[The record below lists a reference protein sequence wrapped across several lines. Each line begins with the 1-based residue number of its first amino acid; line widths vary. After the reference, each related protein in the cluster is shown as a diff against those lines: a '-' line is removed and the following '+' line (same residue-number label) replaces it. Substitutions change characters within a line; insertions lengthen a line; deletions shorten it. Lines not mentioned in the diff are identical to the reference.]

1 MKMYLRNGKVMS
13 RIPKM
18 PGKGGVRRSCKVL
31 KGDAGPMAPALHR
44 LLSEA
49 MFHLMAELMLFCKL
63 GWTGSKY
70 NHPRNFMDEV
80 NLHVT
85 DKERRGIKMEQFAWG
100 SPGR

>member
-1 MKMYLRNGKVMS
+1 MKHLYLNADRKHPEGERLKMYLRNGKVMS

-49 MFHLMAELMLFCKL
+49 MFHLMAELYALL
-63 GWTGSKY
+63 
-70 NHPRNFMDEV
+70 
-80 NLHVT
+80 
-85 DKERRGIKMEQFAWG
+85 
-100 SPGR
+100 